1 VDTQL
6 WSANELANLIFDM
19 FKLLILRVAEVNS
32 DKRVAL
38 LGEVLMVLSSRNR
51 LWNYVFGVGLMHYHS
66 CE

>member
-1 VDTQL
+1 VDIQL